1 MGLLRRFEELDAAAL
16 PVEPTARETAE
27 PPRRRGRPSQRGVRR
42 EALLEGAAAV
52 FNARGIAATSLA
64 EIAEA
69 LGLARATVYHY
80 VDDRAELVF
89 QCYQRACDLTA
100 EDLAA
105 AAEAE
110 TGLGRVLAFVA
121 RALAPD
127 RPPTAVLSE
136 INYLPAH
143 HAEAVRAAH
152 ARNVAAL
159 IELIEAGA
167 ADGTVRSCDTEVA
180 AQTIVG
186 ILAWAQLSPDWVSER
201 RSRAFRTRLS
211 DAMIDLLSHGHATDR
226 RRRFI
231 CPIDADTFRP
241 GPFNA
246 FDRREASEMK
256 VEQLLAAASRAFNRD
271 GIEAVSLDEI
281 TASLGA
287 TKGALYH
294 YLRDK
299 ADLVTRCYER
309 GFDLFD
315 RFAEAAQ
322 NHDGCGLERALI
334 GTHVNVQAQAGGLAP
349 LMPQPGLASLPELRR
364 AALIARARRLNRLFD
379 RLTRGGIA
387 DGSCRPVDAAM
398 TSLMGAGAFGWL
410 PKWLPPDDPRSP
422 RQLADEISDF
432 HRLGL
437 GAETQQE
444 V

>member
-1 MGLLRRFEELDAAAL
+1 L
-16 PVEPTARETAE
+16 PAE
-27 PPRRRGRPSQRGVRR
+27 PDSAELPSRRRGRPSRRGAKR

-69 LGLARATVYHY
+69 LGLARASVYYY

-89 QCYQRACDLTA
+89 QCYQRACELTA
-100 EDLAA
+100 EDLAV

-110 TGLGRVLAFVA
+110 SGLRRVLAFVS
-121 RALAPD
+121 RALTPE
-127 RPPTAVLSE
+127 RPPSAVLSE
-136 INYLPAH
+136 INYLPPH
-143 HAEAVRAAH
+143 YREVVRTAH

-159 IELIEAGA
+159 IGLIEAGV
-167 ADGTVRSCDTEVA
+167 ADGSVRPCDVEVA
-180 AQTIVG
+180 AQSIVG

-201 RSRAFRTRLS
+201 RSRAFRARLS
-211 DAMIDLLSHGHATDR
+211 SAMIDLLSHGHATDR
-226 RRRFI
+226 TRRFV
-231 CPIDADTFRP
+231 CPIDADSFRP

-246 FDRREASEMK
+246 FDRREATEMK

-299 ADLVTRCYER
+299 ADLVSRCYER

-315 RFAEAAQ
+315 RFGEAALS
-322 NHDGCGLERALI
+322 HEGPGLERALI

-349 LMPQPGLASLPELRR
+349 LMPQPGLASLPEPQR
-364 AALIARARRLNRLFD
+364 AGLVARARRLNRLFD
-379 RLTRGGIA
+379 GLTREGIA
-387 DGSCRPVDAAM
+387 DGSCRPCDATM

-410 PKWLPPDDPRSP
+410 PKWLSPDDPRSP

-432 HRLGL
+432 HLLGL
-437 GAETQQE
+437 GAEPQQE

>member
-1 MGLLRRFEELDAAAL
+1 MDAIALAAEDS
-16 PVEPTARETAE
+16 PRETAE
-27 PPRRRGRPSQRGVRR
+27 PALRRGRPSHRGARR

-52 FNARGIAATSLA
+52 FNGRGIAATSLA

-69 LGLARATVYHY
+69 LGLARASVYYY

-89 QCYQRACDLTA
+89 QCYQRACDLVA
-100 EDLAA
+100 EDLAVA
-105 AAEAE
+105 DEAE
-110 TGLGRVLAFVA
+110 NGLQRVLAFVA
-121 RALAPD
+121 RALTPH
-127 RPPTAVLSE
+127 RPPVAVLSE
-136 INYLPAH
+136 INYLPPH
-143 HAEAVRAAH
+143 YAEVIRTAH
-152 ARNVAAL
+152 ARNVVAL
-159 IELIEAGA
+159 IGFIEAGV
-167 ADGTVRSCDTEVA
+167 ADGSVRSCDAEVA

-186 ILAWAQLSPDWVSER
+186 TLAWAQLSPDWVSER
-201 RSRAFRTRLS
+201 RSHAFRARLS
-211 DAMIDLLSHGHATDR
+211 DAMLDLLTHGLSVDR
-226 RRRFI
+226 RRRFV
-231 CPIDADTFRP
+231 CPIDADSFRP

-322 NHDGCGLERALI
+322 NHDGCGVERALV
-334 GTHVNVQAQAGGLAP
+334 GTHVNVQAQAGALAP
-349 LMPQPGLASLPELRR
+349 LMPQPGLASLPEPRR
-364 AALIARARRLNRLFD
+364 AALVARARRLNRLFD
-379 RLTRGGIA
+379 RLTREGVA
-387 DGSCRPVDAAM
+387 DGSCRSVDAAM

-410 PKWLPPDDPRSP
+410 PKWLAPGDPRSP

-432 HRLGL
+432 HMLGL
-437 GAETQQE
+437 SAEPGRRS
-444 V
+444 